1 MPVHIMSDITPY
13 AIRGEI
19 APHETPVSPPEQRG
33 DVHDLARIWS
43 ALRKRWRLFSAIAGG
58 LVLIVLVATLVTPK
72 SYTTTVRLM
81 AGRPSTT
88 DSVVRDNET
97 ALPILNALVLQ
108 NGEQSAE
115 TFAQLAQQ
123 RGLANG
129 VISSLHLAT
138 TPSRLL
144 ARVHVKPVVNTALL
158 NLSIS
163 WSSPEQSARIS
174 NAFAQAFVDQEREFV
189 RAEAV
194 AAIGYLENELPAA
207 QDRMRESAAKLAR
220 FQSAHGYADAS
231 QREADIAGRM
241 ASIDQRIDQLTVD
254 ASEANALLNSANG
267 QLAHVS
273 STVEAATDV
282 APNPVAADLHAKLAD
297 VETQLTAAEQQYTPA
312 HPAVIALRQQ
322 RDALRS
328 QIASQP
334 GSIVNRTSTAP
345 NPLYQSLQQQVST
358 YRARIDG
365 DRAQLKTL
373 RSEKSAYRP
382 AAQGLPAEAVQFDT
396 LRDDA
401 KRASNVYN
409 ALAQKYNDA
418 VVAKTT
424 AISDILIVQPASADA
439 AVVSPNLLINLAIAI
454 VAGTLL
460 GLAVVYILELL
471 ERRAADDE
479 LARLLGLPVVARIP
493 AFDTTNP
500 RMLPWIQSMTVE
512 AFLHLCVTLRL
523 RNRHAL
529 RSLAILSPCRGDG
542 KSTVAFHLAKSMATL
557 QPRILL
563 VDADMRRPTLHE
575 KARCEN
581 GTGLSDVLAGTV
593 DLADAVR
600 EIAPSLDL
608 LTSGTQGAN
617 PVVLLETYFEEM
629 LERAR
634 ETYAMVIVDAPAFTA
649 VTDGLLIANR
659 VEGSLLVVAAKSTD
673 EREARNTVAQMS
685 LLGINNVLGIVV
697 NRETPKVSD
706 YADYFVRTQDQLT
719 SGRA

>member
-1 MPVHIMSDITPY
+1 MSDITPY
-13 AIRGEI
+13 VVRGEI
-19 APHETPVSPPEQRG
+19 APHETQAPAPERRG
-33 DVHDLARIWS
+33 DVHDLARVW
-43 ALRKRWRLFSAIAGG
+43 AAVRKRWRLFAAIAGG
-58 LVLIVLVATLVTPK
+58 LVAIVGIATLLTPK
-72 SYTTTVRLM
+72 SYTTSVRLM
-81 AGRPSTT
+81 AGRPSTDT
-88 DSVVRDNET
+88 VVRDNDT

-123 RGLANG
+123 RGLATG
-129 VISSLHLAT
+129 VISDLHLST
-138 TPSRLL
+138 TPDRLL
-144 ARVHVKPVVNTALL
+144 SRVHVKPVVNTALL
-158 NLSIS
+158 NLSVS
-163 WSSPEQSARIS
+163 WSSPEQSARIT
-174 NAFAQAFVDQEREFV
+174 NAFAQAFVDQERDFV

-194 AAIGYLENELPAA
+194 AAIGFLETEMPAA
-207 QDRMRESAAKLAR
+207 QARMRDTAARLAR
-220 FQSAHGYADAS
+220 FQSEHGYVDAT
-231 QREADIAGRM
+231 QQEADITGRM

-254 ASEANALLNSANG
+254 QSEANALLTNANG
-267 QLAHVS
+267 QLSHVA

-297 VETQLTAAEQQYTPA
+297 VNTQLAAAEQQYTPR

-322 RDALRS
+322 RDALIS
-328 QIASQP
+328 QISSQP
-334 GSIVNRTSTAP
+334 SSIVNRTSTAP

-365 DRAQLKTL
+365 DRAQLKSL
-373 RSEKSAYRP
+373 RAQKLAYRP
-382 AAQGLPAEAVQFDT
+382 TAQGLPAQAVQFDT

-424 AISDILIVQPASADA
+424 AISDILIVQQASADA
-439 AVVSPNLLINLAIAI
+439 ASVSPNLLVNLVVALL
-454 VAGTLL
+454 AGTLL
-460 GLAVVYILELL
+460 GLGVVYMLELL
-471 ERRAADDE
+471 ERRAAEEDF
-479 LARLLGLPVVARIP
+479 ARLLGLPVVARIP

-500 RMLPWIQSMTVE
+500 RLLPWVQSMTVE
-512 AFLHLCVTLRL
+512 AFLHLCVTMRL
-523 RNRHAL
+523 RNKHTL

-542 KSTVAFHLAKSMATL
+542 KSTVAYNLAKSMATL

-575 KARCEN
+575 KAHCEN
-581 GTGLSDVLAGTV
+581 GVGLSDVLAGTV
-593 DLADAVR
+593 ELQDAVR

-617 PVVLLETYFEEM
+617 PVVLLEAFLEEM
-629 LERAR
+629 LARAAQ
-634 ETYAMVIVDAPAFTA
+634 TYTMVIVDAPAFAA

-659 VEGSLLVVAAKSTD
+659 VEGSLLVVVSNSTD

-685 LLGINNVLGIVV
+685 VLGINNVLGIVV
-697 NRETPKVSD
+697 NRETPKVND
-706 YADYFVRTQDQLT
+706 YADYFVRGHDQLS